1 MCPSQTRTCSAS
13 TSHTVTS
20 PSSDPAAKTPPP
32 DASDVHECGCVPAGF
47 GRVAMRL
54 PASVCP
60 SPPWNQ
66 SLILSPSQETA
77 VAASASMNIA
87 DLGPTLVYLAAG
99 RGAVSAISLTV
110 ISLNLS
116 AAPPAEAK
124 SSSSRSNSNS
134 PSPSPPPSSS
144 SSSEDESLSSN
155 GARGIHRS
163 AATVDAHVA
172 AHPLFAASS
181 SSAAGVG
188 GAGGVAEALAL
199 VRTDAGSTGGG
210 GRPKSLACWSFRTAG
225 DRAKRARL
233 THVAP
238 SEHTSRASTL
248 PITFSQHSRGISDSA
263 STAD

>member
-1 MCPSQTRTCSAS
+1 
-13 TSHTVTS
+13 
-20 PSSDPAAKTPPP
+20 
-32 DASDVHECGCVPAGF
+32 
-47 GRVAMRL
+47 MRL

-77 VAASASMNIA
+77 VAASASMSAA

-116 AAPPAEAK
+116 AAPPAAAK

-134 PSPSPPPSSS
+134 PPSPPPSSS

-172 AHPLFAASS
+172 AHPLFADSS

-225 DRAKRARL
+225 DRAKRARA